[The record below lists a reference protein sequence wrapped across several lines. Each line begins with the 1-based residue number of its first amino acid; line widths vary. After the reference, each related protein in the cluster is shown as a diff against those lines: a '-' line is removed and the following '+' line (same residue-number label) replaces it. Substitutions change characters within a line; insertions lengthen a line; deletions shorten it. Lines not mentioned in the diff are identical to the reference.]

1 MAYMQIKTYPDPVLR
16 KVCKPIETIHDEMV
30 TLCNDMVETMR
41 LAQGAGLAAN
51 QVGVSIRLI
60 VLDPRTKKNDKPI
73 ILINPVIT
81 EKNSEEITEEG
92 CLSLPKFYEYVKRAK
107 RVFVTGINLKGEPFE
122 MECDGFMARAVQHE
136 LDHLNGVL
144 LIDHLSPVKKDLF
157 KKKYMK
163 DRK

>member
-1 MAYMQIKTYPDPVLR
+1 MQIKTYPDPVLR
-16 KVCKPIETIHDEMV
+16 KVCKPIETIHDEML
-30 TLCNDMVETMR
+30 TLCDDMVETMR

-81 EKNSEEITEEG
+81 EQSSEEITEEG

-107 RVFVTGINLKGEPFE
+107 RVFVTGINIKGEPFE

>member
-1 MAYMQIKTYPDPVLR
+1 MQIKTYPDPVLR

-30 TLCNDMVETMR
+30 TLCDDMVETMR

-51 QVGVSIRLI
+51 QVGVSIRLM

-81 EKNSEEITEEG
+81 EQNSEEITEEG

-107 RVFVTGINLKGEPFE
+107 RVFVTGINIKGEPFE
-122 MECDGFMARAVQHE
+122 LECDGFMARAVQHE

>member
-1 MAYMQIKTYPDPVLR
+1 MAYLQIKTYPDPILR
-16 KVCKPIETIHDEMV
+16 KVCGPIESISGETVI
-30 TLCNDMVETMR
+30 LCNNMVETMR

-51 QVGVSIRLI
+51 QVGISSRLV
-60 VLDPRTKKNDKPI
+60 VLDPRTKKESKPI

-81 EKNSEEITEEG
+81 EQDLEEISEEG
-92 CLSLPKFYEYVKRAK
+92 CLSFPKFYEYIKRAK
-107 RVFVTGINLKGEPFE
+107 KVLVKAINLQGEPFE
-122 MECDGFMARAVQHE
+122 MECDGFLARAVQHE

>member
-1 MAYMQIKTYPDPVLR
+1 MQIKTYPDPVLR
-16 KVCKPIETIHDEMV
+16 KVCKPIETIHDEML
-30 TLCNDMVETMR
+30 TLCDDMVETMR

-60 VLDPRTKKNDKPI
+60 VLDPRTKKNDNPI

-81 EKNSEEITEEG
+81 EQNSEEITEEG

-107 RVFVTGINLKGEPFE
+107 RVFVTGINIKGEPFE

>member
-1 MAYMQIKTYPDPVLR
+1 MAYLQIKTYPDPILR
-16 KVCKPIETIHDEMV
+16 KVCEPIESISGETVI
-30 TLCNDMVETMR
+30 LCNNMVETMR

-51 QVGVSIRLI
+51 QVGISSRLV
-60 VLDPRTKKNDKPI
+60 VLDPRTKKENKPI
-73 ILINPVIT
+73 ILINPLIT
-81 EKNSEEITEEG
+81 EKDSEEISEEG
-92 CLSLPKFYEYVKRAK
+92 CLSFPKFYEYIKRAK
-107 RVFVTGINLKGEPFE
+107 KVLVKAINLQGEPFE
-122 MECDGFMARAVQHE
+122 MECDGFLARAVQHE

>member
-1 MAYMQIKTYPDPVLR
+1 MAYLQIKTYPDPILR
-16 KVCKPIETIHDEMV
+16 KVCEPIESISGETVI
-30 TLCNDMVETMR
+30 LCNNMVETMR

-51 QVGVSIRLI
+51 QVGISSRLV
-60 VLDPRTKKNDKPI
+60 VLDPRTKKESTPI
-73 ILINPVIT
+73 ILINPLIT
-81 EKNSEEITEEG
+81 EKDSEEISEEG
-92 CLSLPKFYEYVKRAK
+92 CLSFPKFYEYIKRAK
-107 RVFVTGINLKGEPFE
+107 KVLVKAINLQGEPFE
-122 MECDGFMARAVQHE
+122 MECDGFLARAVQHE

>member
-30 TLCNDMVETMR
+30 TLCDDMVETMR

-81 EKNSEEITEEG
+81 EQNSEEITEEG

-107 RVFVTGINLKGEPFE
+107 RVYVTGINIKGEPFE

>member
-16 KVCKPIETIHDEMV
+16 KVCKPIETIHDEML
-30 TLCNDMVETMR
+30 TLCDDMVETMR

-81 EKNSEEITEEG
+81 EQSSEEITEEG

-107 RVFVTGINLKGEPFE
+107 RVFVTGINIKGEPFE